1 MVGREETS
9 TTLRPVIDL
18 DSGSFYVNDQDRRK
32 KNDII
37 ITLTNVTQLKSMVH
51 TFKVLNIEAC
61 GGRQKHR
68 GIAKSELTLNQI
80 HGHFSIHIPVS
91 AIKSHYGAHFIIG

>member
-18 DSGSFYVNDQDRRK
+18 DSVSFYINDQDRRK

-37 ITLTNVTQLKSMVH
+37 INLTNVTQLKSMVH
-51 TFKVLNIEAC
+51 TFEVFKIEAC

-80 HGHFSIHIPVS
+80 NGHFSIHIPVS
-91 AIKSHYGAHFIIG
+91 AIKSHYGAHCIIG

>member
-51 TFKVLNIEAC
+51 TFKVFKIEAC

-91 AIKSHYGAHFIIG
+91 AIKSHYGAHFIIV